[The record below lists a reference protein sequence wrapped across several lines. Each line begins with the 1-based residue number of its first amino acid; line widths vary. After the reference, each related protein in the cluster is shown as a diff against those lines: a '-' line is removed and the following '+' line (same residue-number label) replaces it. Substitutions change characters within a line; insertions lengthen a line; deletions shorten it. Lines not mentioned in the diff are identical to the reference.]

1 MKLYV
6 VGFLHYKD
14 EVVLLRKSR
23 PPMLA
28 GKLNGIGGKIEPGEH
43 AVDAMVREF
52 AEETGLQTS
61 QGVWRYYAE
70 VSGDG
75 YVIAYFTADLS
86 GEDSRPEVRSTTDEA
101 VGWYSVPRL
110 PVDVVPDT
118 RWLIPLSLDLTV
130 MTADVRRV

>member
-61 QGVWRYYAE
+61 ER
-70 VSGDG
+70 
-75 YVIAYFTADLS
+75 
-86 GEDSRPEVRSTTDEA
+86 
-101 VGWYSVPRL
+101 GWLRDRVLHCGPIRGGQSPRG
-110 PVDVVPDT
+110 PQHH
-118 RWLIPLSLDLTV
+118 R
-130 MTADVRRV
+130 